1 MWSTLP
7 PRSEAERPPQIE
19 PECSRFWTLYLLA
32 VAPLLYVAIVAA
44 VAALWPADS
53 TTTSSPAP
61 AAGSSSTACPASTA
75 GSSR

>member
-7 PRSEAERPPQIE
+7 PRGSAERPPQIA
-19 PECSRFWTLYLLA
+19 PECTSFWRLYLLTML
-32 VAPLLYVAIVAA
+32 PLLYVAIVAA

-53 TTTSSPAP
+53 ITTSSPAP
-61 AAGSSSTACPASTA
+61 ADGSSSTACPASTA